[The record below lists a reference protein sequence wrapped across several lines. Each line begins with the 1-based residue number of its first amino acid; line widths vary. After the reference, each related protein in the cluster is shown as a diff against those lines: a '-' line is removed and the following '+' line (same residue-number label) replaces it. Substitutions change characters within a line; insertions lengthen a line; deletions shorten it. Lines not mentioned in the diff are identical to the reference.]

1 MTFFS
6 STEKVVFFSQKNC
19 AMKWKLSAGSE
30 ENKIIHYRCFI
41 KLEIIEQVTEF
52 IFLGFFFQTIN
63 PQSHFIPLE

>member
-30 ENKIIHYRCFI
+30 ENKIIRYRCFI

-52 IFLGFFFQTIN
+52 IF
-63 PQSHFIPLE
+63 